1 MQKVVGSIPTFDQAR
16 RRRDPF
22 LLVVILSRV
31 SRFVITIE
39 GPNFKDVADVELSQ
53 LPSVGDTIETKYGT
67 CIVTNTDR
75 LLDNAKY
82 MGKIDCRLP

>member
-1 MQKVVGSIPTFDQAR
+1 
-16 RRRDPF
+16 
-22 LLVVILSRV
+22 
-31 SRFVITIE
+31 
-39 GPNFKDVADVELSQ
+39 LSQ